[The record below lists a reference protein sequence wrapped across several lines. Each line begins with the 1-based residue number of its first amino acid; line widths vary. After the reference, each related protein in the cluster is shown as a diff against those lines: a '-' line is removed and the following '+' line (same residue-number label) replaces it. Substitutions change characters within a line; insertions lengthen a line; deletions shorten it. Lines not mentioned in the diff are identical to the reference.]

1 MDYFNMNYD
10 FDLSQDGTLEAA
22 SDQLLYGSANDA
34 PTVSTPMQ
42 TSNGSPFSKLVDLLG
57 SIGTVARD
65 LGTAVGKT
73 EADIKAAQGNYQTA
87 RQNALSGNTLGT
99 WWQYASMTD
108 KLVVGLAAAGVVFAA
123 YSVFKGK

>member
-1 MDYFNMNYD
+1 MDYFSMNYD
-10 FDLSQDGTLEAA
+10 FDLNQNGTLEAA

-34 PTVSTPMQ
+34 PIVSTPMQ
-42 TSNGSPFSKLVDLLG
+42 SSESSPFSKLIDLLG
-57 SIGTVARD
+57 SVGTVARD

-73 EADIKAAQGNYQTA
+73 EADLKAASGEYKTA
-87 RQNALSGNTLGT
+87 RANALSGNTLGT

-123 YSVFKGK
+123 WSVYKGK